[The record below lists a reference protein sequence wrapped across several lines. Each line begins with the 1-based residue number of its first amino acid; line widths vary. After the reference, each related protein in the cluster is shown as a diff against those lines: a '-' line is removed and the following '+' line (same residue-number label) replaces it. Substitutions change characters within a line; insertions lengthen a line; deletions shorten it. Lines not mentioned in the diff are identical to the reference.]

1 MAFRVGDIIS
11 AADLNTFVND
21 INNNL
26 LGTGS
31 GTTGYGQ
38 TLLSTVSPGQTIT
51 ATQWRDLRNAIE
63 TAAVHQGTSVNIP
76 PLTEL
81 DPGDDVE
88 AFESLD
94 GKPTDIDS
102 SLAAVIANRL
112 QSDPAQRSTVSIGTA
127 TRTSAW
133 SSTIDATVRVQFASE
148 DDARFF
154 FNTGG
159 VIEFDGDHP
168 NSGSQPNQDDAWRD
182 IFDNYVGE
190 LQLNYNSFSRGGTRG
205 SVNSVGYYGLGT
217 SFTTVYNGTNIGD
230 GAYSSNDVTVQAR
243 VLNVTG
249 TNGGN
254 GDTVEFQ
261 ITLSDDHPS
270 TSGSYDTVATG
281 TNFDFRVQKASQ
293 YTIGTPT
300 FTESD
305 SF

>member
-11 AADLNTFVND
+11 AADLNAFVND
-21 INNNL
+21 LNNNL

-38 TLLSTVSPGQTIT
+38 TLLSTVTPGQVVS
-51 ATQWRDLRNAIE
+51 ASQWRDLRNAIN
-63 TAAVHQGTSVNIP
+63 TAAIHQGTAVSVP

-94 GKPTDIDS
+94 GKPYDIDS
-102 SLAAVIANRL
+102 SVAAVITNRL
-112 QSDPAQRSTVSIGTA
+112 NSDPGQRSTIAIGTA
-127 TRTSAW
+127 TRSSAW
-133 SSTIDATVRVQFASE
+133 SSTINATVRVQFASE
-148 DDARFF
+148 DDARYF

-182 IFDNYVGE
+182 ILDTYVGE
-190 LQLNYNSFSRGGTRG
+190 LQLTYNTFSRSGSRG
-205 SVNSVGYYGLGT
+205 SATSVGYYGLGT
-217 SFTTVYNGTNIGD
+217 SFTTVYNGTNIGN

-243 VLNVTG
+243 VLNVVG

-254 GDTVEFQ
+254 GDAIEFQ

-270 TSGSYDTVATG
+270 ISGSYDTVASG

-300 FTESD
+300 FTVSN